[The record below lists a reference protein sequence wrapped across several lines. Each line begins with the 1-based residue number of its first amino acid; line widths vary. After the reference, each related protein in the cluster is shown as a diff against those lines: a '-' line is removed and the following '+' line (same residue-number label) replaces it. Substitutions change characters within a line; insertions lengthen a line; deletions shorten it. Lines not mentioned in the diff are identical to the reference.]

1 MAIAQFQPLFYLNV
15 DRCNERS
22 AIKRSEVDAKPM
34 SFPSE
39 FALPSLPYGVS
50 LFQGII

>member
-1 MAIAQFQPLFYLNV
+1 MTIAQPLFYLNV

-22 AIKRSEVDAKPM
+22 EADAKPM

-39 FALPSLPYGVS
+39 FALPSLPYGVG